1 MNILTDL
8 RAALEAKEEAEANGR
23 EVRRHGGD
31 WVAAKYL
38 EDLAT
43 RQLHAALT
51 TDTIRALLDAVEAAI
66 TLKAAIYAP
75 EVYALDDDLN
85 ALDAA
90 LAPLVKEADDE

>member
-8 RAALEAKEEAEANGR
+8 RAALEAKQEAWAAFTAYTHGANQQALLD
-23 EVRRHGGD
+23 EYDIACSHYS
-31 WVAAKYL
+31 AL
-38 EDLAT
+38 
-43 RQLHAALT
+43 LT

-90 LAPLVKEADDE
+90 LAPLVKEAIDE